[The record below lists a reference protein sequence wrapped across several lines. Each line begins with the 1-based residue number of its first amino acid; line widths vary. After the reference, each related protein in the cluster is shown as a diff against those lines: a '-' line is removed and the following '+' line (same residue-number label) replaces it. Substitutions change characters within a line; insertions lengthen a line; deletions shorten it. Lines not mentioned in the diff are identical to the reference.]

1 MCICMSVRGDRAQGR
16 TYPHPGSIF
25 FRNSHFSESLLP
37 LKRHRGEPTHTHG
50 THGRTR
56 AHESHRTQKNLSPHK
71 TTTQEPSKLTNTP
84 ARPHDRTTA
93 RRPNPRPI
101 QQPQP
106 RSRTLPT
113 ADYRSVRSR
122 LPRSLFTG
130 TVPVLSRVCPPG
142 SPRCLYRAW
151 LLSRPRF
158 RPSRGRAGVS
168 LGLDGCEVDRL
179 CDPCARMCAR
189 VPVCAPV
196 CPVCVPCVSRLVCV
210 PCVSRLPPVSF
221 YRYVLTIDKKRAR
234 PVPASSPRATG
245 STPTPSPNRR
255 RRLATR
261 CRNQSTGALAAS
273 FMTILRLLGP
283 RAPDAPPRRHRQ
295 HAIRR
300 GPRIPPQLPHAPRCQ
315 HASFMQHLHRHPSRR
330 DAQTIL
336 NAARAR
342 MLRVSY
348 GVV

>member
-1 MCICMSVRGDRAQGR
+1 MYAPAAPAAPAAPPQQDFTYQLCNPCKHEISAYGACIWRERLRDCQSRSWCRSEIGAPWQPALAPGRSWAVCTALVQCRLQACCSDLCGLCALVGKEWTTVGPDSEIKLVGVSAAASTVIVAVYVYVSVRGDRAQGR

-189 VPVCAPV
+189 VSRV
-196 CPVCVPCVSRLVCV
+196 CPVCVPAPTGVF
-210 PCVSRLPPVSF
+210 LPV
-221 YRYVLTIDKKRAR
+221 RTD
-234 PVPASSPRATG
+234 
-245 STPTPSPNRR
+245 
-255 RRLATR
+255 
-261 CRNQSTGALAAS
+261 
-273 FMTILRLLGP
+273 
-283 RAPDAPPRRHRQ
+283 HR
-295 HAIRR
+295 
-300 GPRIPPQLPHAPRCQ
+300 
-315 HASFMQHLHRHPSRR
+315 
-330 DAQTIL
+330 
-336 NAARAR
+336 
-342 MLRVSY
+342 
-348 GVV
+348 

>member
-1 MCICMSVRGDRAQGR
+1 MGKEWTTVGPDSEIKLVGVSAASTVIVSLCVCVSQGR
-16 TYPHPGSIF
+16 QGSGAHLPAPRLDFFQKFTF
-25 FRNSHFSESLLP
+25 FRKSPTVKKTSW
-37 LKRHRGEPTHTHG
+37 GADTHTRD
-50 THGRTR
+50 TW
-56 AHESHRTQKNLSPHK
+56 AHTSSRITQNSEEPHK

-189 VPVCAPV
+189 VSRV
-196 CPVCVPCVSRLVCV
+196 CPVCVPAPTGVF
-210 PCVSRLPPVSF
+210 LPV
-221 YRYVLTIDKKRAR
+221 RTD
-234 PVPASSPRATG
+234 
-245 STPTPSPNRR
+245 
-255 RRLATR
+255 
-261 CRNQSTGALAAS
+261 
-273 FMTILRLLGP
+273 
-283 RAPDAPPRRHRQ
+283 HR
-295 HAIRR
+295 
-300 GPRIPPQLPHAPRCQ
+300 
-315 HASFMQHLHRHPSRR
+315 
-330 DAQTIL
+330 
-336 NAARAR
+336 
-342 MLRVSY
+342 
-348 GVV
+348 